1 MGSEKK
7 SLGVWLR
14 VEVDEGEGM
23 NVERGS
29 NAMNNKEDRLVTF
42 AAPPY

>member
-1 MGSEKK
+1 MGLEKK
-7 SLGVWLR
+7 SLGVWLI

-29 NAMNNKEDRLVTF
+29 NTMNNKEEVTF